1 MRHLLRVL
9 ATPLVALACLGW
21 LELFRT
27 APGPRLSLVL
37 PLREA
42 GHADGVSVLLLLVV
56 VLAGFAALAFVLPPT
71 GSPLLGAGLRALG
84 AAAVVLVVQA
94 ASLELVRQA
103 VIGFQWSAAVRTP
116 LPWLFAAGAGLATV
130 LVAQARPAPARTD
143 RAPRS
148 EPGHET
154 PTPAP
159 THEAAAT
166 P

>member
-1 MRHLLRVL
+1 MRHLLRAL
-9 ATPLVALACLGW
+9 STPLVALACLGW

-27 APGPRLSLVL
+27 APGPRLALVL

-42 GHADGVSVLLLLVV
+42 GHADGVSVLLLLAVG
-56 VLAGFAALAFVLPPT
+56 LAGFAALAFVLPPT

-84 AAAVVLVVQA
+84 AAAVVLVAQA

-103 VIGFQWSAAVRTP
+103 VIGFQWWAAVRTP
-116 LPWLFAAGAGLATV
+116 LPWLFAACAGLATI
-130 LVAQARPAPARTD
+130 LVAQARPAPARRE

-148 EPGHET
+148 EPGHDA
-154 PTPAP
+154 PAPAP